1 MVTFTVPVAAVL
13 MAVSNKETGAL
24 ALTENG
30 EEGFAVT
37 PDGSPTSE
45 T

>member
-1 MVTFTVPVAAVL
+1 MLLAL
-13 MAVSNKETGAL
+13 SSKETGAL

-30 EEGFAVT
+30 KDGFAVT
-37 PDGSPTSE
+37 PDGNPLSE